1 MSKWI
6 RQPQEQEGTYMFTG
20 HFLVTAMVRANLSDQ
35 EIQSIYLETQQAVN
49 ENNGLDYLQVF
60 VNSETGEKLFFI
72 ASATREEV
80 DSGEFDPKDIDYHNC
95 VLCYPEE
102 R

>member
-20 HFLVTAMVRANLSDQ
+20 HFLVTAMVRERLSDL
-35 EIQSIYLETQQAVN
+35 EILEIYTQTQRDVLV
-49 ENNGLDYLQVF
+49 NNGLDYLQVF

-72 ASATREEV
+72 ASVNREEV
-80 DSGEFDPKDIDYHNC
+80 ESGEFDPEDVNFHNC